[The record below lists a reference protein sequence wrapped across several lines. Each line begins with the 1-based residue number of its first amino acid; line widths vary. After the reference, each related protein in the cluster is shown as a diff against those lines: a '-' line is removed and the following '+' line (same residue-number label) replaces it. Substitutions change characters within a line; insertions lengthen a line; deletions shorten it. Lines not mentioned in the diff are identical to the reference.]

1 MQDLSSIP
9 KSYWAQEASGL
20 YQALSSRPEGL
31 NQSEADQRLIT
42 LGPNVLQ
49 TRAQATPLDLFLN
62 QFKSPIILILLF
74 ATLVSGI
81 LRDWPDAIIIL
92 VIVFGS
98 ALLSFS
104 QEFRASNA
112 ADKLRSRLQVKTTV
126 LRNGQPQTIPNEQ
139 VVPGDVVQLSA
150 GSLIPADGVVLD
162 ARDLFVNQA
171 VLTGETFPVEKG
183 PGVCPANAGLPER
196 TNVVFMG
203 TSVRSGE
210 GSALIVETG
219 ARTAFGQIAGRLSLR
234 PPETEFERGIRRLGY
249 LLTEVM
255 FILVLAIFVF
265 NVYFHKPVLDS
276 LLFSIALAVGLTP
289 QLLPAIININLSRGS
304 QSMASAGVI
313 VRRLES
319 IENFGSMDIL
329 CTDKTGTL
337 TEGVV
342 QLDEAL
348 DPAGESSDLVYRYAR
363 WNASLQTG
371 LKNPLDEAILAKSQP
386 QDPNPTKLDEV
397 PYDFVRKRLSVIVTN
412 PQAGVD
418 ANRDSQG
425 GVETLPALWIT
436 KGALESI
443 LSICNQVQRGE
454 AVLDLDEP
462 LRQEISSKFAD
473 WSSQG
478 YRVLGLAIKPDEGR
492 DVYSRQGENQMTF
505 AGFLLFFD
513 PPKSDVKETVEK
525 LAQLG
530 VSLKIITGDNHL
542 VGRHVATAVGLNGD
556 QTLTG
561 AQIDDLRDE
570 ALWHAAQQTTLF
582 AEVDPNQKERIILAL
597 KKTGHV
603 VGYMGDGINDAPA
616 LHSADV
622 GISVDNAV
630 DVAKEAADFVLMQQ
644 DLDVLRQGIV
654 EGRKTFANTLK
665 YVFMATSANFGNMFS
680 VAGASLFLPFLPM
693 LPKQILLINFL
704 TDLPELTI
712 ASDNVDDY
720 YVDNPHRWD
729 IAYIRRF
736 MLVFGPLSSVFDLL
750 TFVVLYWIGRSG
762 QTIFH
767 TGWFVESVISAT
779 LVVFALRT
787 RKTAWRSRPARTM
800 VLVTVLVMLI
810 ALILPVSPLAGLMGF
825 APLPIHYLVAIFAI
839 VLAFFFS
846 AELAKRWFYR
856 LIRPPTGRQARI
868 S

>member
-1 MQDLSSIP
+1 L
-9 KSYWAQEASGL
+9 
-20 YQALSSRPEGL
+20 
-31 NQSEADQRLIT
+31 
-42 LGPNVLQ
+42 
-49 TRAQATPLDLFLN
+49 
-62 QFKSPIILILLF
+62 
-74 ATLVSGI
+74 
-81 LRDWPDAIIIL
+81 
-92 VIVFGS
+92 
-98 ALLSFS
+98 
-104 QEFRASNA
+104 
-112 ADKLRSRLQVKTTV
+112 
-126 LRNGQPQTIPNEQ
+126 
-139 VVPGDVVQLSA
+139 
-150 GSLIPADGVVLD
+150 
-162 ARDLFVNQA
+162 
-171 VLTGETFPVEKG
+171 
-183 PGVCPANAGLPER
+183 
-196 TNVVFMG
+196 
-203 TSVRSGE
+203 
-210 GSALIVETG
+210 
-219 ARTAFGQIAGRLSLR
+219 
-234 PPETEFERGIRRLGY
+234 
-249 LLTEVM
+249 
-255 FILVLAIFVF
+255 
-265 NVYFHKPVLDS
+265 
-276 LLFSIALAVGLTP
+276 
-289 QLLPAIININLSRGS
+289 
-304 QSMASAGVI
+304 
-313 VRRLES
+313 
-319 IENFGSMDIL
+319 
-329 CTDKTGTL
+329 
-337 TEGVV
+337 
-342 QLDEAL
+342 
-348 DPAGESSDLVYRYAR
+348 
-363 WNASLQTG
+363 
-371 LKNPLDEAILAKSQP
+371 
-386 QDPNPTKLDEV
+386 
-397 PYDFVRKRLSVIVTN
+397 
-412 PQAGVD
+412 
-418 ANRDSQG
+418 
-425 GVETLPALWIT
+425 
-436 KGALESI
+436 
-443 LSICNQVQRGE
+443 
-454 AVLDLDEP
+454 
-462 LRQEISSKFAD
+462 
-473 WSSQG
+473 
-478 YRVLGLAIKPDEGR
+478 
-492 DVYSRQGENQMTF
+492 YSRKDESQMIF

-513 PPKSDVKETVEK
+513 PPKSSVKETVEK
-525 LAQLG
+525 LSQLG